1 MADDAAPPAE
11 NPVSM
16 EAPSEGSP
24 ELNASSGDRKEE
36 PAVQLKAESDGS
48 DGSPTREPV
57 GSEGTTAPEEDKR
70 TTEAPVT
77 ESAVAGTAWIH
88 ASCTRSL

>member
-1 MADDAAPPAE
+1 MADDAAPPPAE
-11 NPVSM
+11 KHVSM

-36 PAVQLKAESDGS
+36 PAVHLKAESDGT
-48 DGSPTREPV
+48 DGSPAKEPV
-57 GSEGTTAPEEDKR
+57 GSEGTTAEGDTR

-77 ESAVAGTAWIH
+77 ESAIAGTAWIH
-88 ASCTRSL
+88 ASYSRSL

>member
-1 MADDAAPPAE
+1 MADDAPPPAE

-24 ELNASSGDRKEE
+24 ELNASSGDKKEE
-36 PAVQLKAESDGS
+36 PAVQLKAES

-77 ESAVAGTAWIH
+77 ESAVAGTTWIH
-88 ASCTRSL
+88 ASYTRSL